1 MELFYLLMSGVVAA
15 VTKRLVDIKNFQRE
29 TGIIKSHGGD
39 DPDPPP
45 PPPDPP
51 DPNC

>member
-15 VTKRLVDIKNFQRE
+15 VAKRLIDIKSTQME
-29 TGIIKSHGGD
+29 TGIIQPQGGD